1 MDMKE
6 PSVFLLFPHQIF
18 RDISMLREAGEV
30 YLVEEYLFFNQ
41 YKFHKQKL
49 VLHRASMKYY
59 ADYLIKN
66 MIATHYVD
74 ARQEE
79 SDIRILIG
87 PNTPKSF
94 ENRLLSSH

>member
-1 MDMKE
+1 MKKQIKLIDMKE
-6 PSVFLLFPHQIF
+6 PSVFVLFPHQLF

-66 MIATHYVD
+66 KITIHYVEALQD
-74 ARQEE
+74 E
-79 SDIRILIG
+79 SDIRILIE
-87 PNTPKSF
+87 T
-94 ENRLLSSH
+94 LSK